1 MFYFLIGL
9 LVGILVTCIG
19 VRRLIV
25 GKLKYIFDEDGAY
38 FFMELSDSS
47 VSKIVRRKYV
57 VLKVDKNT
65 NSQK

>member
-1 MFYFLIGL
+1 MFYFVIGV
-9 LVGILVTCIG
+9 LVGILATCIG

-25 GKLKYIFDEDGAY
+25 GKLKCIFDEDGAY
-38 FFMELSDSS
+38 FFMELSAPSI
-47 VSKIVRRKYV
+47 SKIVRRKYV